1 MAISRLVSWRL
12 WFLLGGVLVIAGGLQ
27 HPRGGSMVAMLAN
40 PAWVPSHTLILAG
53 YAALAAGLF
62 LFGRSAALPPG
73 TARWTRLSFYAMVLS
88 AAEMVLHTAASVDH
102 GNLAAGRAAPV
113 FTTHIWSATVVQPIL
128 ALAIVGFILA
138 TARERTLASP
148 WIAWL
153 GIAGAV
159 AHGAA
164 PILVVALGL
173 GQFWILFPLVML
185 LALWFAVAALWPVR
199 AGARMESAELAAG
212 T

>member
-1 MAISRLVSWRL
+1 MAISRFASWRP
-12 WFLLGGVLVIAGGLQ
+12 WFLLGGLLVIIGGLQ
-27 HPRGGSMVAMLAN
+27 HPRDGSMVAMLAN
-40 PAWVPSHTLILAG
+40 PAWVPSHVLILAG
-53 YAALAAGLF
+53 YAALAVGLF
-62 LFGRSAALPPG
+62 LFGRSAPLPPG
-73 TARWTRLSFYAMVLS
+73 TALWTRLSFYAMALS

-102 GNLAAGRAAPV
+102 RNLVAGHAAPV
-113 FTTHIWSATVVQPIL
+113 FTTHIWSATVVQPLL
-128 ALAIVGFILA
+128 ALAVVGFILA
-138 TARERTLASP
+138 TARERTLTSP

-164 PILVVALGL
+164 PILVVALRL
-173 GQFWILFPLVML
+173 GQFAILFPLVML
-185 LALWFAVAALWPVR
+185 LALWFALAALWPAR